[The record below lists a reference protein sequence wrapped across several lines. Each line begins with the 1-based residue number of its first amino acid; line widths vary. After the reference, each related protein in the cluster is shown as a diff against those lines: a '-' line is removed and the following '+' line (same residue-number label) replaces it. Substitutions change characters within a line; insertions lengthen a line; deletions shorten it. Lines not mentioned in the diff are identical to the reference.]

1 MSGRER
7 LRIELAI
14 ESEEDVGALR
24 AALLAARATE
34 LAEMRRRSG
43 RLSWGY
49 GSDSARESMSAEVDD
64 RERRWTML
72 DRLLAALDTASARE
86 RPPNPDDTDSVKTA
100 DG

>member
-14 ESEEDVGALR
+14 ESDEDVGALR

-72 DRLLAALDTASARE
+72 DRLLAALDTAAARE
-86 RPPNPDDTDSVKTA
+86 RRPNPDDTDAVKTA

>member
-1 MSGRER
+1 MADEAER
-7 LRIELAI
+7 GIRL
-14 ESEEDVGALR
+14 DVIDSDADVRALR

-64 RERRWTML
+64 RERRWKMI
-72 DRLLAALDTASARE
+72 DRLVAALESE
-86 RPPNPDDTDSVKTA
+86 SEK
-100 DG
+100 